1 MDNKT
6 AKVSCFARAYHHK
19 NNQVRIFGDDKA
31 EKMLGEEYEQ
41 IAQHM
46 KNGISFFLPDYQG
59 DSEEGLRLI
68 VDRQL
73 SPSVL
78 GRSAYC
84 ETMLENEKRLGCRQY
99 LIFAAGYDTFAMRNT
114 DTALSVF
121 ELDHPDV
128 LTDKRK
134 RIKIAKEKVNA
145 VYVPCDLSKAEW
157 KEKLMQSGFKADVKS
172 FGSLLGISYYLRK
185 EEFKELLKSLNSLL
199 VEGSAICFDYPSLDE
214 GVEAKTNQ
222 KLAQGAGEEM
232 KALYSYREMEA
243 LLDESGFL
251 IYEHLEHDE
260 MTSRFFSGYNRC
272 NPERAMEAP
281 RGVCYVL
288 AVSGKAGEENVTR

>member
-114 DTALSVF
+114 DTALLQF
-121 ELDHPDV
+121 
-128 LTDKRK
+128 T
-134 RIKIAKEKVNA
+134 A
-145 VYVPCDLSKAEW
+145 
-157 KEKLMQSGFKADVKS
+157 
-172 FGSLLGISYYLRK
+172 
-185 EEFKELLKSLNSLL
+185 
-199 VEGSAICFDYPSLDE
+199 
-214 GVEAKTNQ
+214 
-222 KLAQGAGEEM
+222 
-232 KALYSYREMEA
+232 
-243 LLDESGFL
+243 
-251 IYEHLEHDE
+251 
-260 MTSRFFSGYNRC
+260 
-272 NPERAMEAP
+272 
-281 RGVCYVL
+281 
-288 AVSGKAGEENVTR
+288 